1 MNDNE
6 KPKTGQESPEQEKAD
21 WEDARL
27 AWSEEQE
34 KRPAVVRL
42 TSSRRVECCGAF
54 WDSKSLDKCPLCDT
68 ALNSRQNKELSHP

>member
-6 KPKTGQESPEQEKAD
+6 KPKTHEESPEQEKAD

-34 KRPAVVRL
+34 KRP
-42 TSSRRVECCGAF
+42 S
-54 WDSKSLDKCPLCDT
+54 DSC
-68 ALNSRQNKELSHP
+68 QNKELSHT

>member
-6 KPKTGQESPEQEKAD
+6 KPKTHEESPEQEKAD

-34 KRPAVVRL
+34 KRPSDSCQNAERIHGGAGQPKQPE
-42 TSSRRVECCGAF
+42 TSTP
-54 WDSKSLDKCPLCDT
+54 LDDAAC
-68 ALNSRQNKELSHP
+68 